1 MNGGSEIHDIALWTC
16 LSCDHVGSHQ
26 VIKSTFP
33 LENLSGRGAS
43 RREGMLCV
51 HEKQSKTI
59 CNDNIILSS
68 QGKGGREVYS
78 FVLGVRTSG
87 RTLAPVSCRS
97 YLTTA
102 LVALWTGWGMGRWD
116 DGRVCTLFLHVGVI
130 AFTKGAQRYSSRH
143 FSPTH
148 ASC

>member
-51 HEKQSKTI
+51 HEKRSKTI

-97 YLTTA
+97 YLISYHG
-102 LVALWTGWGMGRWD
+102 TGGTLDWVGDGSMGRWSS
-116 DGRVCTLFLHVGVI
+116 VYAL
-130 AFTKGAQRYSSRH
+130 SSRGGH
-143 FSPTH
+143 CFYERSTKIQ
-148 ASC
+148 